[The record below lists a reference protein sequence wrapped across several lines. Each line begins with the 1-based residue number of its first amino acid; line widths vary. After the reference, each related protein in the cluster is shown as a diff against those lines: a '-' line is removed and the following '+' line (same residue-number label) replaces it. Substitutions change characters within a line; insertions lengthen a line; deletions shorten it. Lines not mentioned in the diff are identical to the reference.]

1 MQRFAS
7 SRPRPPDMVPG
18 GGEAAA
24 KYGPAMV
31 IAALGA
37 LDPLAAA
44 IAFGMVTGWATLAAV
59 KYDEGQSWAEIRK
72 AMIVAL
78 MVGGAGALF
87 AIFIVRAL
95 RADPLGAALISCAI
109 AFGGVRAIKRLLG
122 GTMKVLLWL
131 FDQLAPMVGKIA
143 DKRQAQAIEMAR
155 RGSEERRRMAGIVAG
170 EDREQLQQMA
180 EQIDD
185 PPPEPNRD

>member
-1 MQRFAS
+1 
-7 SRPRPPDMVPG
+7 MVPP

-24 KYGPAMV
+24 KYIPAMI
-31 IAALGA
+31 IASLGA

-59 KYDEGQSWAEIRK
+59 KYDEGQSWSEIRK
-72 AMIVAL
+72 AMIVAM

-109 AFGGVRAIKRLLG
+109 AFGGVRMIKRLLG
-122 GTMKVLLWL
+122 GTAKVLLWL
-131 FDQLAPMVGKIA
+131 FDQLAPLVGKIA
-143 DKRQAQAIEMAR
+143 DKRQMQAIEMAQ
-155 RGSEERRRMAGIVAG
+155 RGMDERRRIAERIAG

-185 PPPEPNRD
+185 PPEPDKD

>member
-1 MQRFAS
+1 ML
-7 SRPRPPDMVPG
+7 PG

-109 AFGGVRAIKRLLG
+109 AFGGVRMIKRLLG
-122 GTMKVLLWL
+122 GTMKMLLWL
-131 FDQLAPMVGKIA
+131 FDQLAPLVGKIA
-143 DKRQAQAIEMAR
+143 DKRQQAAIEMAQ
-155 RGSEERRRMAGIVAG
+155 RGMDERQRMAGNVAG
-170 EDREQLQQMA
+170 EDREHLGEMA
-180 EQIDD
+180 RRIDD
-185 PPPEPNRD
+185 PPDERTNS